1 MSRKKIFYIVFFIAL
16 ALGFYFILTWI
27 NPEIGKKRLPPVSYV
42 RPFSFIN
49 QDGKAF
55 TQQDVQGKVYVVEYF
70 FTTCEGICID
80 MNQNLMPVYEEFRD
94 EPDFLILSH
103 TSMPEVDTPQRLK
116 YFADSLGVDTR
127 KWIFLTGRK
136 DSLYNAARLSYTID
150 DPANNLQS
158 IDDQFIHS
166 QFMALVDR
174 KGDVRK
180 IFDGLRQSEMNDMK
194 KQIRKL
200 LREND

>member
-16 ALGFYFILTWI
+16 ALGFYFILTWV

-42 RPFSFIN
+42 RPFSFVN

-55 TQQDVQGKVYVVEYF
+55 TQQDVQGKVYVAEYF

-80 MNQNLMPVYEEFRD
+80 MNQNLMPVYEEFKD

-127 KWIFLTGRK
+127 KWVFLTGRK

-174 KGDVRK
+174 NGDVRK

-194 KQIRKL
+194 KQIKKL
-200 LREND
+200 LREKD

>member
-42 RPFSFIN
+42 RPFYFIN

-55 TQQDVQGKVYVVEYF
+55 THQDVQGKVYVVEYF

>member
-1 MSRKKIFYIVFFIAL
+1 MSRNKIFYIVFFIDL
-16 ALGFYFILTWI
+16 ALGFYFILTWV

-42 RPFSFIN
+42 RPFSFVN

-80 MNQNLMPVYEEFRD
+80 MNQNLMPVYEEFKD

-116 YFADSLGVDTR
+116 FFADSLGVDTR

-158 IDDQFIHS
+158 LDDQFIHS

-194 KQIRKL
+194 KQIKKL

>member
-194 KQIRKL
+194 KQIKKL